1 MTSSPLKTILP
12 MGIGLTLIAG
22 VGLYT
27 AQGNFILQCL
37 VLAGLSVG
45 WLVLV
50 QRILGGIKLTA
61 TTSYS
66 RIEQE
71 LNQLASEFDSLVQLM
86 HEEFNSQIVDSKQ
99 ELEQL
104 KSVLHDAIG
113 KLIDSFTSLEA
124 ITRRQQELSLALT
137 KQEVAEHSDDGK
149 VKLSFDLFL
158 TEISGTLNFFV
169 ENTVENSKLGMSL
182 VEKMDEI
189 SSDIKNILGILG
201 ELESIASQTN
211 LLALNAAIEAA
222 RAGEAGRGFAVVAD
236 EVRNLS
242 VRSNQFSMQIR
253 EQMNHVTQSVGV
265 AESVISE
272 ISSKDMNVALRSKQN
287 VDNMVHEIELLNDS
301 MMATADELSASAG
314 IVEQNVRAAVTS
326 LQFQDMA
333 DQLIGHTGR
342 RLDVIDSVLSGIVAI
357 DNTWIEEQ
365 DRVQRWHRKVNDA
378 RELIEKTRRNPVKQ
392 LNVDAGDIELF

>member
-1 MTSSPLKTILP
+1 MTPSPLKTILP
-12 MGIGLTLIAG
+12 MGTGLTLIAG
-22 VGLYT
+22 LGLYA
-27 AQGNFILQCL
+27 AQGNFTLQCL
-37 VLAGLSVG
+37 VLAGLSIG

-50 QRILGGIKLTA
+50 RHILGGIMQTA

-66 RIEQE
+66 RLELE
-71 LNQLASEFDSLVQLM
+71 LNQLATEFDSLVQLM
-86 HEEFNSQIVDSKQ
+86 HEEFNSQIVDSKL
-99 ELEQL
+99 ELGQL

-113 KLIDSFTSLEA
+113 KLINSFTSLEA
-124 ITRRQQELSLALT
+124 ITRRQQELALALT
-137 KQEVAEHSDDGK
+137 KQEIAEHHDASK
-149 VKLSFDLFL
+149 VKLSFDMFL
-158 TEISGTLNFFV
+158 TEISDTLNFFV

-189 SSDIKNILGILG
+189 SNDIKNILSILG

-242 VRSNQFSMQIR
+242 VRSNQLSMQIR
-253 EQMNHVTQSVGV
+253 EQMTHVTQSVSV
-265 AESVISE
+265 AENVISE

-287 VDNMVHEIELLNDS
+287 VDDMVHEIELMNES

-314 IVEQNVRAAVTS
+314 VVEQDVRAAVTS

-342 RLDVIDSVLSGIVAI
+342 RLEVIDNVLTGIVAI
-357 DNTWIEEQ
+357 DNTWIDEQ

-378 RELIEKTRRNPVKQ
+378 RELIERTRRNPVKQ

>member
-12 MGIGLTLIAG
+12 MGAGLTLIAG
-22 VGLYT
+22 FGLYAT
-27 AQGNFILQCL
+27 QGNFVQQCL

-45 WLVLV
+45 WFLLV
-50 QRILGGIKLTA
+50 QRILGGIRQTA

-66 RIEQE
+66 RIELE
-71 LNQLASEFDSLVQLM
+71 LNQLATEFDSLVQLM
-86 HEEFNSQIVDSKQ
+86 HEEFNSQIVDSRL
-99 ELEQL
+99 ELGQL
-104 KSVLHDAIG
+104 QSVLHDAIG
-113 KLIDSFTSLEA
+113 KLIGSFTSLEA

-137 KQEVAEHSDDGK
+137 HCEVTELKGDDK
-149 VKLSFDLFL
+149 VKLSFDTFL

-189 SSDIKNILGILG
+189 SKDIKNILGILG

-253 EQMNHVTQSVGV
+253 EQMTHVTQSVNE
-265 AESVISE
+265 AERVISE

-287 VDNMVHEIELLNDS
+287 VDDMAHEIELMNES
-301 MMATADELSASAG
+301 MMTTADELSASAG
-314 IVEQNVRAAVTS
+314 IVEQNVREAVTS

-342 RLDVIDSVLSGIVAI
+342 RLDVIDNVLTGIVAI
-357 DNTWIEEQ
+357 DNTWIDEQ
-365 DRVQRWHRKVNDA
+365 DRVQRWHHKVNDA

-392 LNVDAGDIELF
+392 LNVDAGDVELF